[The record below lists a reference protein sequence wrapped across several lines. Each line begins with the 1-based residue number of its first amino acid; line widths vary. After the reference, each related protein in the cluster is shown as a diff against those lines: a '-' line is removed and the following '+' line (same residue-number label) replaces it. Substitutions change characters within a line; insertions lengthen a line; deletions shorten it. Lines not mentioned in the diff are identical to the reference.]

1 MPGFLVGVQSASV
14 VALLQRRTI
23 IAIVTVVRARTTAR
37 AVAASIPAAAV
48 RTITRRS
55 AAQRWTV
62 RILLLLN
69 LWRFSSTARRAFTV
83 SNSDVSRTYSGFDGR
98 IFAISVCDFS
108 MRSGVGGWVEK
119 AFASVPGFFFSFA
132 S

>member
-1 MPGFLVGVQSASV
+1 MPGFSVGVQSASV

-69 LWRFSSTARRAFTV
+69 LVAILEHRETRFYGVEFRRV
-83 SNSDVSRTYSGFDGR
+83 EN
-98 IFAISVCDFS
+98 IFRLRRKNLCYLCL
-108 MRSGVGGWVEK
+108 
-119 AFASVPGFFFSFA
+119 
-132 S
+132 